1 MAKFTTTWS
10 TGKKETVEQADCAT
24 VEQFVNTRFGAGIDL
39 AAHGVVVE
47 LVVETQP
54 ETQPV
59 VPKAED
65 KPEAPKA
72 GDKPVAPK
80 TTKPKAEAKA

>member
-10 TGKKETVEQADCAT
+10 TGKKETVEQTDCAT

-39 AAHGVVVE
+39 AVHGVVVE
-47 LVVETQP
+47 LVAEP
-54 ETQPV
+54 QPV

-72 GDKPVAPK
+72 EDKPVAPK